1 MSLRRWAFLLCITV
15 LADATCLR
23 AETGYDAWLRH
34 AFIDDANVR
43 QIYADLPATI
53 VTLDPTIVLGTA
65 GSELNR
71 GMRGMLGRTP
81 RMQTQL
87 PNESCILLGTL
98 ASLEHALPSVNLP
111 RSLPEDG
118 YLLKTTAANGHSLL
132 LITAMNDRGVLYGA
146 FALLRKIGLHQDLT
160 YLDEQSSPFASIRWT
175 NEWNNLDGSIE
186 RGYAGRSIFFD
197 ANNVVPNLTRAG
209 DYARLLASVGI
220 NGCTVNNV
228 NANPRAIS
236 TEFLPQL
243 ARLAAAFRP
252 WGIRLSVS
260 VDFSSPKILGHLD
273 TFDPLDPKVA
283 AWWKEKADEIYKAI
297 PDLGGILLKADS
309 EGRVGPSTYGRTHA
323 DAANVIAKALKPHGG
338 VLVYRGFVYDH
349 HMDWRNLKNDRA
361 RAAYDNFAKLDG
373 KFDDN
378 VLVQIKYG
386 PIDFQVRE
394 PVSPL
399 IAALKHTNQTL
410 EFQVTQEYTGQQ
422 RQLCFLLPMWKEILD
437 FDFRSGSEPSR
448 VKDIVSGK
456 TFQRPLGG
464 LVAVTNV
471 GLDQNWLG
479 HDLAMSNLYAFGRI
493 AWNTDLSARAII
505 DEWTRLTFG
514 HNAQVVDTID
524 SLQLRSW
531 RIYENYTGPLGA
543 GGLTDIIGV
552 HYGPGI
558 ESSERN
564 GWGQWHRADENGIGM
579 DRTAATG
586 TGFVSQYP
594 PALASLYES
603 LETCPDNLLL
613 FMHHVPYMHL
623 LHSGKTVIQ
632 HIYDSHYAGADE
644 AQGFPEQWQRLHGKI
659 DEERYQA
666 VLEKLQYQAA
676 YAFVWRDAICNWFFK
691 NSRIADT
698 MDRVGHHPGR
708 IEAETMSLEGYAIEP
723 VTPWEDASGSLAI
736 ACSASRCTAITRF
749 SGVDGWYKIGV
760 QYFDQNNGASHF
772 QVFVGNQ
779 LIGQW
784 TAGEWFPSAKLDAH
798 TSTRHTMEGIALR
811 NGDEIRIEA
820 VPDGGE
826 QAAIDYLE
834 ILPEARN
841 LRN

>member
-1 MSLRRWAFLLCITV
+1 LFISVLTGAF
-15 LADATCLR
+15 CLR
-23 AETGYDAWLRH
+23 AETGYDAWLRY
-34 AFIDDANVR
+34 AFIDDPNVR
-43 QIYADLPATI
+43 QTYDSLPATI
-53 VTLDPTIVLGTA
+53 VTLDPTIVIETA
-65 GSELNR
+65 GAEANR
-71 GMRGMLGRTP
+71 GMRAMLGKTL

-87 PNESCILLGTL
+87 PKESCILLGTL
-98 ASLEHALPSVNLP
+98 ASVKRAVPGL
-111 RSLPEDG
+111 SLPETLQPDG
-118 YLLKTTAANGHSLL
+118 YLLKTSFSGGHSILL
-132 LITAMNDRGVLYGA
+132 VTALSDRGVLYGT

-160 YLDEQSSPFASIRWT
+160 HLEEQSNPFTAIRWT

-197 ANNVVPNLTRAG
+197 ANNVVPDLARAS
-209 DYARLLASVGI
+209 DYARLLASIGI

-243 ARLAAAFRP
+243 ARIAAAFRP
-252 WGIRLSVS
+252 WGIRISVA

-273 TFDPLDPKVA
+273 TFDPLDPRVA
-283 AWWKEKADEIYKAI
+283 AWWKDKAGEIYKAI

-323 DAANVIAKALKPHGG
+323 DAANVIAKALQPHGG
-338 VLVYRGFVYDH
+338 ILVYRGFVYDH

-399 IAALKHTNQTL
+399 IAALKQTNQTL

-437 FDFRSGSEPSR
+437 FNFQAANQPAL
-448 VKDIVSGK
+448 VKDIVAGK
-456 TFQRPLGG
+456 TSKRPLGG
-464 LVAVTNV
+464 FVAVTNV
-471 GLDQNWLG
+471 GLDRNWLG

-493 AWNTDLSARAII
+493 AWNADLSSRAIV

-514 HNAQVVDTID
+514 HDAQVVDTID
-524 SLQLRSW
+524 NLQLRSW
-531 RIYENYTGPLGA
+531 RVYENYTGPLGA
-543 GGLTDIIGV
+543 GGLTDIIAI

-564 GWGQWHRADENGIGM
+564 GWGQWHRADEKGIGM
-579 DRTAATG
+579 DRTGAAG
-586 TGFVSQYP
+586 TGYVSQYP
-594 PALASLYES
+594 APLASLYES
-603 LETCPDNLLL
+603 LETCPDSLLL
-613 FMHHVPYMHL
+613 FMHHVPYTHV

-632 HIYDSHYAGADE
+632 HIYDSHYEGAEE
-644 AQGFPEQWQRLHGKI
+644 AQGFPRQWQRLHGKI

-666 VLEKLQYQAA
+666 VLKKLQYQAA
-676 YAFVWRDAICNWFFK
+676 YAYVWRDAICDWFSK
-691 NSRIADT
+691 TSHIADASA
-698 MDRVGHHPGR
+698 RVGHHPGR
-708 IEAETMSLEGYAIEP
+708 IEAEAMSLEGYAVEAI
-723 VTPWEDASGSLAI
+723 TPWEDASESKVI
-736 ACSASRCTAITRF
+736 ACVASQCTATTRF
-749 SGVDGWYKIGV
+749 GGKGGWYSLGI

-779 LIGQW
+779 PIGRW
-784 TAGEWFPSAKLDAH
+784 VADEWLPNAKPNAH
-798 TSTRHTMEGIALR
+798 TSTRHTITGIALR
-811 NGDEIRIEA
+811 SGDEIRIVAAPDAGEHA
-820 VPDGGE
+820 V
-826 QAAIDYLE
+826 IDYVE
-834 ILPEARN
+834 IQPESKPETH
-841 LRN
+841 L

>member
-1 MSLRRWAFLLCITV
+1 MNFYRWTLLLFLGALS
-15 LADATCLR
+15 LR
-23 AETGYDAWLRH
+23 AETGYDAWLRY
-34 AFIDDANVR
+34 AFIDDPNVR
-43 QIYADLPATI
+43 QTYTHLPATI
-53 VTLDPTIVLGTA
+53 VTLNATTVIETA
-65 GSELNR
+65 AQEASR
-71 GMRGMLGRTP
+71 GVRGMLAKTL

-87 PNESCILLGTL
+87 PNEDCILLGTVASVKRAL
-98 ASLEHALPSVNLP
+98 PGLSMPASLQ
-111 RSLPEDG
+111 EDG
-118 YLLKTTAANGHSLL
+118 YLLRTTASGGRSILL
-132 LITAMNDRGVLYGA
+132 VTAVNDRGVLYGT
-146 FALLRKIGLHQDLT
+146 FALLRKIGLHQDLS
-160 YLDEQSSPFASIRWT
+160 YINEQSNPFAPIRWT

-186 RGYAGRSIFFD
+186 RGYAGRSIFYD
-197 ANNVVPNLTRAG
+197 ANNVRADLTRAG
-209 DYARLLASVGI
+209 DYARLLASIGI
-220 NGCTVNNV
+220 NGCTINNV

-243 ARLAAAFRP
+243 ARIAAAFRP
-252 WGIRLSVS
+252 WGIRISVS

-283 AWWKEKADEIYKAI
+283 AWWKDKADEIYKAI

-323 DAANVIAKALKPHGG
+323 DAANVIAKALQPHGG

-349 HMDWRNLKNDRA
+349 HMDWRNLKNDRG

-399 IAALKHTNQTL
+399 IAALKHTNETL
-410 EFQVTQEYTGQQ
+410 ELQVTQEYTGQQ

-437 FDFRSGSEPSR
+437 FNFQPNL
-448 VKDIVSGK
+448 VKDIVAGK
-456 TFQRPLGG
+456 TYKRPLGG
-464 LVAVTNV
+464 FVAVTNV

-479 HDLAMSNLYAFGRI
+479 HDLALSNLYAFGRI
-493 AWNTDLSARAII
+493 AWNANLSSRQIV

-514 HNAQVVDTID
+514 HNAQVVDAID

-531 RIYENYTGPLGA
+531 RMYENYTGPLGA

-564 GWGQWHRADENGIGM
+564 GWGQWHRADEKGIGM

-586 TGFVSQYP
+586 TGYISQYP
-594 PALASLYES
+594 PPLASLYES
-603 LETCPDNLLL
+603 LKDCPDNLLL
-613 FMHHVPYMHL
+613 FMHHVPYTHV

-632 HIYDSHYAGADE
+632 HIYDSHYEGAEE
-644 AQGFPEQWQRLHGKI
+644 AQTFPEQWQRLHGKI
-659 DEERYQA
+659 DEERYQS
-666 VLEKLQYQAA
+666 VLTKLQYQAA
-676 YAFVWRDAICNWFFK
+676 YAYVWRDGICNWFFK
-691 NSRIADT
+691 TSQIADALN
-698 MDRVGHHPGR
+698 RVGHHLDR
-708 IEAETMSLEGYAIEP
+708 IEAEAMSLEGYAVVPI
-723 VTPWEDASGSLAI
+723 TPWEDASGSKAI
-736 ACSASRCTAITRF
+736 TCAASPCTAVTNF
-749 SGVDGWYKIGV
+749 NGKAGWYRVGV
-760 QYFDQNNGASHF
+760 QYFDQDNGASHF

-784 TAGEWFPSAKLDAH
+784 TADERFPSPKPNAH
-798 TSTRHTMEGIALR
+798 TSTRHTMTGIALR
-811 NGDEIRIEA
+811 PGDEIRIAA
-820 VPDGGE
+820 VPDGAE
-826 QAAIDYLE
+826 QAAVDYLE
-834 ILPEARN
+834 INPEIH
-841 LRN
+841 

>member
-1 MSLRRWAFLLCITV
+1 MNCYRWGLLLFLGALS
-15 LADATCLR
+15 LR
-23 AETGYDAWLRH
+23 AETGYDAWLRY
-34 AFIDDANVR
+34 AFIDDPNVR
-43 QIYADLPATI
+43 QSYTHLPATI
-53 VTLDPTIVLGTA
+53 VILDPTTVIETA
-65 GSELNR
+65 AQEASR
-71 GMRGMLGRTP
+71 GVRGMLAKTL

-87 PNESCILLGTL
+87 PNEDCILLGTM
-98 ASLEHALPSVNLP
+98 AAVKRALPGL
-111 RSLPEDG
+111 SLPTSLQEDG
-118 YLLKTTAANGHSLL
+118 YLLRTTASGGHSILL
-132 LITAMNDRGVLYGA
+132 VTALNDRGVLYGT
-146 FALLRKIGLHQDLT
+146 FALLRNIGLHQDLS
-160 YLDEQSSPFASIRWT
+160 YIDEQSNPFAPIRWT

-186 RGYAGRSIFFD
+186 RGYAGRSIFYD
-197 ANNVVPNLTRAG
+197 ANNVREDLTRAG
-209 DYARLLASVGI
+209 DYARLLASIGI
-220 NGCTVNNV
+220 NGCTINNV

-243 ARLAAAFRP
+243 ARIAAAFRP
-252 WGIRLSVS
+252 WGIRVSVS

-283 AWWKEKADEIYKAI
+283 AWWKDKADEIYKAI

-323 DAANVIAKALKPHGG
+323 DAANVIAKALQPHGG

-361 RAAYDNFAKLDG
+361 RAAYDNFERLDG

-399 IAALKHTNQTL
+399 IAALKHTNETL
-410 EFQVTQEYTGQQ
+410 ELQVTQEYTGQQ
-422 RQLCFLLPMWKEILD
+422 RQLCFLPPMWKEILD
-437 FDFRSGSEPSR
+437 FNFQPNL
-448 VKDIVSGK
+448 VKDIVAGK
-456 TFQRPLGG
+456 TYKRPLGG
-464 LVAVTNV
+464 FVAVTNV

-479 HDLAMSNLYAFGRI
+479 YDLAMSNLYAFGRI
-493 AWNTDLSARAII
+493 AWDANLSSRQIV

-514 HNAQVVDTID
+514 HNAEVVDAID

-531 RIYENYTGPLGA
+531 RMYENYTGPLGA

-564 GWGQWHRADENGIGM
+564 GWGQWHRADEKGIGM

-586 TGFVSQYP
+586 TGYISQYP
-594 PALASLYES
+594 PPLASLYES
-603 LETCPDNLLL
+603 LKDCPDNLLL
-613 FMHHVPYMHL
+613 FMHHVPYTHV

-632 HIYDSHYAGADE
+632 HIYDSHYEGAEE
-644 AQGFPEQWQRLHGKI
+644 AQTFPEQWQRLHGKM

-666 VLEKLQYQAA
+666 VLKKLQYQASYA
-676 YAFVWRDAICNWFFK
+676 YVWRDAICNWFFK
-691 NSRIADT
+691 TSQIADAL
-698 MDRVGHHPGR
+698 DRVGHHPDR
-708 IEAETMSLEGYAIEP
+708 VEAEAMSLKGYAVEP
-723 VTPWEDASGSLAI
+723 ITPWEDASGSKAI
-736 ACSASRCTAITRF
+736 ACTASPCTATTRF
-749 SGVDGWYKIGV
+749 NGKAAWYSVGV

-779 LIGQW
+779 LIGEW
-784 TAGEWFPSAKLDAH
+784 TADERFPSPKPNAH
-798 TSTRHTMEGIALR
+798 TSTRHTMTGIALR
-811 NGDEIRIEA
+811 PGDEIRIVA
-820 VPDGGE
+820 VPDGAE

-834 ILPEARN
+834 INPEVHR
-841 LRN
+841 